1 MGGNEFALAMQCGYK
16 QGYEEGAIEE
26 LKKLKEKLD
35 EEDSDL
41 ICLYEEDY
49 MYSAGL
55 RKAIELIDNRIKEL
69 EG

>member
-1 MGGNEFALAMQCGYK
+1 MNFSDLKNNLNTLNRESR
-16 QGYEEGAIEE
+16 IDE
-26 LKKLKEKLD
+26 LKKLKEELG

-55 RKAIELIDNRIKEL
+55 QKAIEIIDNHISEL
-69 EG
+69 KREDE

>member
-1 MGGNEFALAMQCGYK
+1 MSGNEFALEMQCGYK
-16 QGYEEGAIEE
+16 QGYEEGAIAE

-35 EEDSDL
+35 EEDCEL

-55 RKAIELIDNRIKEL
+55 QRAIELIDNRIEEL